1 VVYGLNPLL
10 MCFPHC
16 QAGSLSLVSLEKPP
30 RNFKTITKPL
40 QILKHTLQLHIWKQ
54 YVCHLQAISILQ
66 WESCSLI
73 SYNELKSYCDIL
85 VSRVNLESVLRK
97 FCILTVNLGTFSIK
111 MDLTMS
117 IPQGFVLEM
126 KVTKIYLK
134 LKNMLRLVLKLS
146 YIYIYIYIYI

>member
-1 VVYGLNPLL
+1 

-30 RNFKTITKPL
+30 QNFKTITKPL

-111 MDLTMS
+111 MNLTMS
-117 IPQGFVLEM
+117 IPQGFLRSPSILYIC
-126 KVTKIYLK
+126 IYIHT
-134 LKNMLRLVLKLS
+134 
-146 YIYIYIYIYI
+146 YIYESFKTILSMFFSFK